1 MKGEIATEFGN
12 VMMKKVFCIEAKL
25 RLLLP
30 APRLKLFYTETLLRQ
45 TDLGDG
51 KKIALK
57 LQNIF

>member
-1 MKGEIATEFGN
+1 MGN